1 VLLHDDVPRPGEP
14 APPEPWFPEEPP
26 DATPLLMRAV
36 ANNVIDPLA
45 ALKRVTR
52 SVSEA
57 GPAVLGFAGEAI
69 RHPERFPT
77 ARFNAE
83 VSPHRVFETRRFTLD
98 DFVRIRRLVRGASI
112 DDAVLAVCGG
122 ALRRYLEFH
131 EELPQASLVALAPQ
145 SVHGTPPRS
154 SREIDRLHRVALG
167 TDCAEP
173 RERLRVVHEAA
184 ARAAEQEGRERRE
197 TTIELAE
204 SAPAF
209 ALALA
214 ARGVQAAAL
223 AAARGVPIANCT
235 IANLPGPSRPLY
247 LGTARMNY
255 FSAMMPIADGLGLT
269 FAVTNYE
276 GQLVISPTACREQ
289 VPDPE
294 FLAQCIRDSFEEY
307 AKLAAPRR
315 VSSRRKPSRSG
326 AKRARR
332 APRA

>member
-1 VLLHDDVPRPGEP
+1 
-14 APPEPWFPEEPP
+14 
-26 DATPLLMRAV
+26 
-36 ANNVIDPLA
+36 
-45 ALKRVTR
+45 
-52 SVSEA
+52 
-57 GPAVLGFAGEAI
+57 
-69 RHPERFPT
+69 
-77 ARFNAE
+77 
-83 VSPHRVFETRRFTLD
+83 
-98 DFVRIRRLVRGASI
+98 
-112 DDAVLAVCGG
+112 
-122 ALRRYLEFH
+122 
-131 EELPQASLVALAPQ
+131 
-145 SVHGTPPRS
+145 
-154 SREIDRLHRVALG
+154 
-167 TDCAEP
+167 
-173 RERLRVVHEAA
+173 LRVVHEAA

-315 VSSRRKPSRSG
+315 VSSPRKPSRSG